1 VRHTHLAAQVKKTKE
16 LLVVVERHASNRPAH
31 ICIGYDRVWHVIL
44 AEVLPLCTGVW
55 ALSKVVG
62 HNTGIIVDIDLPS
75 GLLSSIFDYRTVAA
89 VGQEAADGLV
99 LVGWVAAGPRVI
111 SNKVAVWR
119 LAAVRQVPSQQS
131 VLFGRVAVELAA
143 VGNVVAAGPV
153 IAG

>member
-1 VRHTHLAAQVKKTKE
+1 
-16 LLVVVERHASNRPAH
+16 
-31 ICIGYDRVWHVIL
+31 L
-44 AEVLPLCTGVW
+44 AEVLLPRTGVW
-55 ALSKVVG
+55 VLFKVVG
-62 HNTGIIVDIDLPS
+62 HHTGIIVDIDLPS

-89 VGQEAADGLV
+89 VGQEAAVGLV

-119 LAAVRQVPSQQS
+119 LAAVRQVPSQKS
-131 VLFGRVAVELAA
+131 VFFGRVAVELAA